1 MVNIQLYAMQKM
13 VKKLEIRKLNVV
25 CGLVLNLLLMLEIL
39 IVKMLIEMMFVWN
52 LKLTC
57 TKMNM
62 MD

>member
-1 MVNIQLYAMQKM
+1 MNKQLYAMQKM
-13 VKKLEIRKLNVV
+13 VKNLETRKLNVV
-25 CGLVLNLLLMLEIL
+25 CGLVLSLLLMLKIL
-39 IVKMLIEMMFVWN
+39 IVKMLIEMMFVLN

>member
-1 MVNIQLYAMQKM
+1 MQKM
-13 VKKLEIRKLNVV
+13 VKNLEIRKLNVV
-25 CGLVLNLLLMLEIL
+25 CGLVLNLLLMLKIL
-39 IVKMLIEMMFVWN
+39 IVKMLIEMMFVLN